1 MARELSPRELDE
13 LLGAYALDAVDDD
26 ERDQVDEYLRRSPE
40 ARTLVAEYRETAALL
55 AHGGAEAPPG
65 LWERIEQT
73 LAEEPPRLA
82 SPPGA
87 VTPAPAPAS
96 HRARLGRRVAAAV
109 AAAAAVALV
118 GTLTVKVVQQDDRI
132 DELRRDAET
141 GAVLAAAETASRDP
155 RAARVRLASTDGAL
169 EARIV
174 YLPDGEGFLVEDNLR
189 PLPAGRTYQLWAL
202 MGDAQ
207 PARAI
212 SAGVLG
218 PDPGVAA
225 FRAQGPVVG
234 FAVTDEQSP
243 GVVSSANPA
252 LVQGV
257 VA

>member
-13 LLGAYALDAVDDD
+13 LLGAYALDAVEDD

-65 LWERIEQT
+65 LWQRIERT

-82 SPPGA
+82 TPPG
-87 VTPAPAPAS
+87 VVAPAPVS
-96 HRARLGRRVAAAV
+96 RRARLGRRVAVAV
-109 AAAAAVALV
+109 AAAAALALV

-132 DELRRDAET
+132 DKLRRDAET
-141 GAVLAAAETASRDP
+141 GAMLAAAETASRDP

-218 PDPGVAA
+218 RDPGVAA
-225 FRAQGPVVG
+225 FQAQGPVVG

-243 GVVSSANPA
+243 GVASSTNSA